1 MVKPQETA
9 DLDTFTEEIFTG
21 KLHIL
26 SSVTGIYCQFDC
38 ALIALNSITLGAQQ
52 NTWCFIK
59 THIKNLAAN
68 TARFYRE
75 IDYLADTH
83 LALNHLKEIL

>member
-26 SSVTGIYCQFDC
+26 SSVTGIRCQFDC
-38 ALIALNSITLGAQQ
+38 ALIALNPITLGAQQ
-52 NTWCFIK
+52 MMKHTLKILQQILQDFIVK
-59 THIKNLAAN
+59 LTIWR
-68 TARFYRE
+68 TP
-75 IDYLADTH
+75 T
-83 LALNHLKEIL
+83 